1 MSPQRLSLH
10 FSNHL
15 NSDIMNTQSRAFLF
29 LADGFEITEAMAP
42 ADILVRGGIELNTI
56 SISDSHIVTS
66 AQRISVNAEFTLDE
80 YPLNDIR
87 TEDIMIF
94 PGGMPGSTNLA
105 ACAPLVNRMQRHYAE
120 GGTVAAICAAPAV
133 VLSLLPLEETVR
145 ARGGF
150 KMTCYEGFEPYLT
163 AKGVT
168 VVDQRQGVVADAGI
182 ISASGAGHAVDFGL
196 KILELISGEGTA
208 RKIAQAIML

>member
-1 MSPQRLSLH
+1 
-10 FSNHL
+10 
-15 NSDIMNTQSRAFLF
+15 MNTQPRAFLF

-42 ADILVRGGIELNTI
+42 ADILVRGGIELNII
-56 SISDSHIVTS
+56 SISDSHTVTS

-133 VLSLLPLEETVR
+133 VLSLLPLEDAVR
-145 ARGGF
+145 SRGGL

-182 ISASGAGHAVDFGL
+182 ISASGAGHAVSFGL
-196 KILELISGEGTA
+196 KILELISGNDA
-208 RKIAQAIML
+208 AQKIAQAIML

>member
-1 MSPQRLSLH
+1 
-10 FSNHL
+10 
-15 NSDIMNTQSRAFLF
+15 MNTQSRAFLF

-120 GGTVAAICAAPAV
+120 SGTVAAICAAPAV

-145 ARGGF
+145 ARGGL

-182 ISASGAGHAVDFGL
+182 ISASGAGHAVGFGL

>member
-1 MSPQRLSLH
+1 
-10 FSNHL
+10 
-15 NSDIMNTQSRAFLF
+15 MNTQPRAFLF

-42 ADILVRGGIELNTI
+42 ADILVRGGIELNII
-56 SISDSHIVTS
+56 SISDSHTVTS

-94 PGGMPGSTNLA
+94 P
-105 ACAPLVNRMQRHYAE
+105 AE

-133 VLSLLPLEETVR
+133 VLSLLPLEDAVR
-145 ARGGF
+145 ARGGL

-182 ISASGAGHAVDFGL
+182 ISASGAGHAVSFGL
-196 KILELISGEGTA
+196 KILELISGNDA
-208 RKIAQAIML
+208 AQKIAQAIML